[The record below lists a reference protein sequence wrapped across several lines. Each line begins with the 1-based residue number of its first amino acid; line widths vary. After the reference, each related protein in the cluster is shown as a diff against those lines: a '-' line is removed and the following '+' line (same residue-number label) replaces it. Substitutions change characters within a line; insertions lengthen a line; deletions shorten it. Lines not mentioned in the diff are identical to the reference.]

1 MVDEQADKDC
11 RYCNGSGWVL
21 EPEDNSGNVG
31 WFICRCIDKNT
42 QMQDDFIADLID
54 SAGGLS

>member
-21 EPEDNSGNVG
+21 EPEDNTGNVG
-31 WFICRCIDKNT
+31 WFICRCVDKNN
-42 QMQDDFIADLID
+42 QCDDFIEDLID
-54 SAGGLS
+54 SAGGLI